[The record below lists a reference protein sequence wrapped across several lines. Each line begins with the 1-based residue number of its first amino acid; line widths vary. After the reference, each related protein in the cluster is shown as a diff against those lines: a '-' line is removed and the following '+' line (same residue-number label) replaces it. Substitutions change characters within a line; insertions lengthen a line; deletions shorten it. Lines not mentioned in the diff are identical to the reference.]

1 MRLSEERISELA
13 KSISDSLLDEEH
25 VDLEIAED
33 RFQDFVEAM
42 ILKDLQTEDE
52 IDEEAAGWL
61 HKNKPYLED
70 GSPEFEVELERT
82 KKDLAASR
90 GYVLY

>member
-1 MRLSEERISELA
+1 MRLSEDRISIIA
-13 KSISDSLLDEEH
+13 KAITNSLLDEEH

-33 RFQDFVEAM
+33 KFQHLIESL

-52 IDEEAAGWL
+52 IDEEAASWL
-61 HKNKPYLED
+61 HTNKPYLED